1 MSTMI
6 YPSATGLAGND
17 SLLVLRISQ
26 EALRKYAILLKD
38 SILVYL
44 DKKSSK
50 NYIAMFKNQYAYMKV

>member
-1 MSTMI
+1 MI

-26 EALRKYAILLKD
+26 EALRKYSILLKD

-50 NYIAMFKNQYAYMKV
+50 NYLAMFKNQYAYMKV